1 MKKRFK
7 VKRKITGL
15 QIILFI
21 TIIISVFLGTIKI
34 FTKWFTKE
42 FNSEEYFK
50 YLIKTGFNNQVD
62 YTIFKTPI
70 DILSS
75 NIEMANNE
83 VKEEEALVYIYNT
96 HDEEEYQSSYL
107 NAYNIKANVKVAA
120 YYLQEKLK
128 DLGVNS
134 IVEEQSIRSI
144 LQKNNW
150 IYKYSYNA
158 SRILLE
164 EAKEKYPKVK
174 LYIDLHRDSSVKEKT
189 TVTMDNK
196 NYAKVMFLVGLEH
209 DNYEEN
215 LKETTKFNNILEND
229 YPFLVRGIY
238 KKSGP
243 GVNGIYNQD
252 FSKEVILIELGGQY
266 NTIEE
271 VSNTID
277 LLAKVINQY
286 LEEL

>member
-1 MKKRFK
+1 M
-7 VKRKITGL
+7 
-15 QIILFI
+15 
-21 TIIISVFLGTIKI
+21 IIISVFLGTIKI

-277 LLAKVINQY
+277 LLAKVIDQY

>member
-1 MKKRFK
+1 M
-7 VKRKITGL
+7 
-15 QIILFI
+15 
-21 TIIISVFLGTIKI
+21 IIISVFWGTIKI

-277 LLAKVINQY
+277 LLAKVIDQY